1 MKIDGCCYVFIKMKG
16 GQQTNINCVSVLKL
30 NPQRYIE
37 NGDPGV
43 LLGSGMEAHGA
54 PSSGGSLEW
63 QEL

>member
-1 MKIDGCCYVFIKMKG
+1 MKG
-16 GQQTNINCVSVLKL
+16 GQQTNVNCVSVLKL